1 MNLTVF
7 PSVITDK
14 GIAELE
20 NFTEQY
26 QMKSFLSPE
35 KLARFQTL
43 MVTYYMQTGNIIHK
57 SLFEEVKSKLQNL
70 SNGGSSYIQK
80 SIEFLH
86 KSGCIVKNPKYALLE
101 DEV

>member
-14 GIAELE
+14 GVDELE

-26 QMKSFLSPE
+26 QMNSFLSPE

-57 SLFEEVKSKLQNL
+57 SMFEEVKSKLQNL
-70 SNGGSSYIQK
+70 SDGSSSYVQK
-80 SIEFLH
+80 SIEFLY
-86 KSGCIVKNPKYALLE
+86 KSGCIVKNPKYTLLE